1 MNSYNATLP
10 VLKALCDETRLC
22 ILRLLSGG
30 EKNGCE
36 IHRAFCCTQP
46 TISYHMKLLVDSGLV
61 LCRREGCAAQYSL
74 NTELWPSVEQLLDV
88 LCTRTEATK
97 EDQHE

>member
-1 MNSYNATLP
+1 MNCYKPSMP
-10 VLKALCDETRLC
+10 VLKALHDETRLC
-22 ILRLLSGG
+22 ILRLLTEG

-61 LCRREGCAAQYSL
+61 CARKEGCATMYSL
-74 NTELWPSVEQLLDV
+74 NQSLWPSVQQLLECV
-88 LCTRTEATK
+88 CTRCAEEEET
-97 EDQHE
+97 HE